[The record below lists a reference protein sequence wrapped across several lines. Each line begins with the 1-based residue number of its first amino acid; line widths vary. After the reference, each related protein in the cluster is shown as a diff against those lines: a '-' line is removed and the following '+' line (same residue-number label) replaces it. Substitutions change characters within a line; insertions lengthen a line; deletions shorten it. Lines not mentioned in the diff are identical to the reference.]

1 MSLTKKKKW
10 KERCFGR
17 ERDAFAK
24 SPWMV
29 GADLGILNIKMWVWG
44 FSPPGRS
51 GSPLFSHRSASE
63 NT

>member
-29 GADLGILNIKMWVWG
+29 GADLGILNIKM
-44 FSPPGRS
+44 
-51 GSPLFSHRSASE
+51 
-63 NT
+63 